1 MRKLKNWTIEIVS
14 IFFALIMYGI
24 PFYFV
29 ILNSVKTQREAAEL
43 SISLPDLSN
52 VYSNFIEN
60 YSNVLT
66 SSDGMVVRAFFNS
79 TLITT
84 LSIAGLIVV
93 CSMAAFQLQRRQT
106 KITAAATFL
115 ILAGLMIPAA
125 VVPTIW
131 VLKSIHLYKT
141 LIGMILIEIALT
153 TPFTIIL
160 YKGFMATIP
169 REIDEAAIIDG
180 CTRYK
185 LFFEIIL
192 PLLKPVTSTV
202 IILSAI
208 NIFNDFANPLYF
220 LPGAKN
226 ATVQLT
232 LYNFS
237 GKYSSSWNLLFADVV
252 LISLPLLILFIF
264 FNKQIVAGMTAGS
277 VKG

>member
-1 MRKLKNWTIEIVS
+1 MYSLIIILVVS
-14 IFFALIMYGI
+14 VISGI
-24 PFYFV
+24 YFEYSRQV
-29 ILNSVKTQREAAEL
+29 FLRNAV
-43 SISLPDLSN
+43 SN
-52 VYSNFIEN
+52 LE
-60 YSNVLT
+60 
-66 SSDGMVVRAFFNS
+66 
-79 TLITT
+79 
-84 LSIAGLIVV
+84 
-93 CSMAAFQLQRRQT
+93 
-106 KITAAATFL
+106 
-115 ILAGLMIPAA
+115 LMIPPA

-131 VLKSIHLYKT
+131 VLKNIHLYKT

-153 TPFTIIL
+153 TPFTVIL
-160 YKGFMATIP
+160 YRGFMATIP

-180 CTRYK
+180 CNRFR
-185 LFFEIIL
+185 LFFNIIL
-192 PLLKPVTSTV
+192 PLLKPVTATV

>member
-1 MRKLKNWTIEIVS
+1 MRKIRGWIIEFVS
-14 IFFALIMYGI
+14 VFFALVLYGI

-43 SISLPDLSN
+43 SISLPDLSM
-52 VYSNFIEN
+52 VYTNLIDN

-66 SSDGMVVRAFFNS
+66 SSDGMVIRAFFNS
-79 TLITT
+79 TMITT
-84 LSIAGLIVV
+84 LSIAGLIIV

-106 KITAAATFL
+106 KITAVATFL
-115 ILAGLMIPAA
+115 ILAGLMIPAS

-131 VLKSIHLYKT
+131 VLKNIHLYKT

-192 PLLKPVTSTV
+192 PLLKPVTATV